1 MPTTSG
7 APLRASPMRSSRRT
21 RASRIWPSSAS
32 SRAAPLW
39 PNAWRACCSRSR
51 AWRCRS
57 ASSTSASIATTTP
70 TTPAGFRPCCPAPSF
85 STSPTG
91 ASFWWTTCSLPG
103 APCARPSP
111 PCWIWDARPPSNW
124 PPSWIGGIGSC
135 PSVPISW
142 GRTFPPRARSMCRCA
157 FRRPMAKIA
166 CLSVNPRE
174 DRSDRICSEREPK
187 HSMKHLLALRETSA
201 ENMRYLLDSAAV
213 FKEILARPVK
223 KVPTL
228 RGRIMVTLFYENS
241 TRTRTS
247 FELAA
252 KIMSAEAINIAVA
265 QSSVAKG
272 ESLKDTV
279 LTLQS
284 LKADCIV
291 MRHYA
296 SGAAQFAADHLQSS
310 VINAGDGRHEHP
322 TQGLLDLFTIRQNKG
337 EIEGLTV
344 AIVGDIL
351 HSRVARSNIWGLTK
365 LGAKVRLVGPRT
377 LLPPDADRL
386 PVEVYDNLRTGLEGA
401 DVVNVLRL

>member
-1 MPTTSG
+1 
-7 APLRASPMRSSRRT
+7 
-21 RASRIWPSSAS
+21 
-32 SRAAPLW
+32 
-39 PNAWRACCSRSR
+39 
-51 AWRCRS
+51 
-57 ASSTSASIATTTP
+57 
-70 TTPAGFRPCCPAPSF
+70 
-85 STSPTG
+85 
-91 ASFWWTTCSLPG
+91 
-103 APCARPSP
+103 
-111 PCWIWDARPPSNW
+111 
-124 PPSWIGGIGSC
+124 
-135 PSVPISW
+135 
-142 GRTFPPRARSMCRCA
+142 
-157 FRRPMAKIA
+157 
-166 CLSVNPRE
+166 
-174 DRSDRICSEREPK
+174 
-187 HSMKHLLALRETSA
+187 MKHLLALRETSA

-401 DVVNVLRL
+401 DVVNVLRLQTERMEKGLLPSLREYSRLFGVSVASLKAAKPDVLVMHPGPMNRGVEISADVADGKYGVHSAIEEQVTNGIAVRMAVLYLLMGTQGAPAPDA